1 MIYRTATFSMFVLL
15 VGCAFTLRA
24 QSRSAPDE
32 LLESITSFYAAIE
45 TADAEVRINLLADDV
60 ILMPNH
66 WTMLRGK
73 DTVSEVFRSASGRV
87 FKLRDREVLS
97 MEVSGDIAYTVNSYY
112 YTYNEK
118 NEEEQWH
125 KTKNVHIWRRGS
137 SGQWKLVV
145 DIWNSDVPIAQFALE

>member
-1 MIYRTATFSMFVLL
+1 MVYRITVFSMFVLL

-24 QSRSAPDE
+24 QSPSAPEE
-32 LLESITSFYAAIE
+32 LLESVTSFYTSIE

-66 WTMLRGK
+66 WTMIRGK
-73 DTVSEVFRSASGRV
+73 DAVSEVLRIGSGKV
-87 FKLRDREVLS
+87 FKLKDREVVS
-97 MEVSGDIAYTVNSYY
+97 MEVGGDIAYTVNSYY

-125 KTKNVHIWRRGS
+125 KTKNVHIWRRDS

-145 DIWNSDVPIAQFALE
+145 DIWNSDVPMAQFELE